1 MSYADLV
8 VCVGE
13 GTTSGAGALV
23 VANNLINAGDIAVAN
38 LAAAGATVI
47 KIICV
52 TAAGQATFTVADAA
66 GAAVAVAVAINYVI
80 LRPSSAGLG
89 NGF

>member
-13 GTTSGAGALV
+13 GTTAAGVLT

-38 LAAAGATVI
+38 LGAAGNLVV
-47 KIICV
+47 KILCV
-52 TAAGQATFTVADAA
+52 TAAGSATFTAADVA
-66 GAAVAVAVAINYVI
+66 GVAVNIAVAINYVV
-80 LRPSSAGLG
+80 LRPSSRGLG

>member
-13 GTTSGAGALV
+13 GTTAAGVLTV
-23 VANNLINAGDIAVAN
+23 TNNNIAAGDIAVAN
-38 LAAAGATVI
+38 LGAAGNLVV
-47 KIICV
+47 KILCV
-52 TAAGQATFTVADAA
+52 TAAGTATFTAADVA
-66 GAAVAVAVAINYVI
+66 GVAVNIAVLINFII
-80 LRPSSAGLG
+80 LRPSCAGLR